1 MVEDAPASA
10 AAMVP
15 GMAMPTVEA
24 LAGRDGIAREPVVSV
39 TMAMIVMSQ

>member
-1 MVEDAPASA
+1 MVEDAPASGNSV
-10 AAMVP
+10 VP

-39 TMAMIVMSQ
+39 TMVMIVMSQ